1 MSKNRLGGSALT
13 TVFSQIGDETADME
27 DPLELK
33 RLFNLVQILVE
44 EGIIIAGHDRS
55 DGGTI
60 VTLLE
65 MAFGGNCGIDAVLP
79 HNDDIMG
86 ALFGE
91 ELGMFEFIYIH
102 TYEHILDKSKFPTQ
116 ERLLK

>member
-1 MSKNRLGGSALT
+1 MLCL
-13 TVFSQIGDETADME
+13 AD
-27 DPLELK
+27 D
-33 RLFNLVQILVE
+33 R
-44 EGIIIAGHDRS
+44 AGHDRS